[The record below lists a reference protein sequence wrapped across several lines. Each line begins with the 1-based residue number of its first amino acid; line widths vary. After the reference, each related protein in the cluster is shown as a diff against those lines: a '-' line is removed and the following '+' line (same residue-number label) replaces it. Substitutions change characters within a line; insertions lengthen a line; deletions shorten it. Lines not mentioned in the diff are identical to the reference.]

1 MSIHE
6 IRESGTSRMTEEELD
21 EFLTEQGVGVLG
33 LAEEGLPYL
42 LPLSFGYDGE
52 AALYFVYL
60 LFGPESHK
68 EELTERTGR
77 GRFLVY
83 DAAAVHH
90 WRSASLVG
98 RFEQVPADEWD
109 DLRAAMENAWH
120 PDLFSSAE
128 PMRGVQ
134 GYRFDI
140 ESWTAI
146 QQSK

>member
-6 IRESGTSRMTEEELD
+6 IRESGTSRMTEEELGQL
-21 EFLTEQGVGVLG
+21 LTDQGVGVLG
-33 LAEEGLPYL
+33 LAEGGLPYL

-52 AALYFVYL
+52 EALYFVYL
-60 LFGPESHK
+60 LFGPESRK
-68 EELTERTGR
+68 EDLTERADL
-77 GRFLVY
+77 GRFVVY
-83 DAAAVHH
+83 DAAAVHD

-98 RFEQVPADEWD
+98 RFETVADDEWD

-128 PMRGVQ
+128 PMRGIE
-134 GYRFDI
+134 GYRFEI

-146 QQSK
+146 QQSE